1 MGKNITNEQLDMRLD
16 SIDKKLTL
24 IIDNLSPHV
33 VVQASSASRI
43 NQKEILTFYEA
54 VEFLGV
60 SKSLLY
66 KMTAKMLLPHYK
78 PRGKMVYFD
87 KKELED
93 WIREGRIDSI
103 IDTLNMNRHEEKG

>member
-1 MGKNITNEQLDMRLD
+1 MEQNISNEQ
-16 SIDKKLTL
+16 IDKRLVTIERKLDCIL
-24 IIDNLSPHV
+24 ERLPQYAEQQISI
-33 VVQASSASRI
+33 SSGKS
-43 NQKEILTFYEA
+43 QKEILTFYEA

-87 KKELED
+87 KQELED
-93 WIREGRIDSI
+93 WIRAGRIESI
-103 IDTLNMNRHEEKG
+103 ISKLNNK

>member
-1 MGKNITNEQLDMRLD
+1 MGQNITNEQLDMRLD
-16 SIDKKLTL
+16 CIDKKLTL
-24 IIDNLSPHV
+24 IIDNLSPHG
-33 VVQASSASRI
+33 VVQTPSPSGK

-87 KKELED
+87 KKELEE

-103 IDTLNMNRHEEKG
+103 IDTLNTNRHEEKG